1 METWNKVF
9 LKLMII
15 ILIGAFCVSCDIITK
30 SEVTIVENKNIVIE
44 KFKSDAEYIFGK
56 KILDE
61 KNFSSYNAVRLI
73 FQVKDLEQNSDNFIN
88 NIEGRL
94 NKKGWNYKEKYK
106 EAYIYCDRDMNQ
118 LELVP
123 PTKIGTVMQSGEGQ
137 SLNQLVD
144 YWNIGFIHSRHKRY
158 VCNMNS

>member
-1 METWNKVF
+1 MHA
-9 LKLMII
+9 
-15 ILIGAFCVSCDIITK
+15 ILEK
-30 SEVTIVENKNIVIE
+30 KNEVTVVENKNIIIK
-44 KFKSDAEYIFGK
+44 KFESDAGYIFGNQILGK
-56 KILDE
+56 KI
-61 KNFSSYNAVRLI
+61 FSSYNAERLI
-73 FQVKDLEQNSDNFIN
+73 FQVKDLEQNSDNFIDK
-88 NIEGRL
+88 IDGRL
-94 NKKGWNYKEKYK
+94 NKRGWNYKEKYK

-123 PTKIGTVMQSGEGQ
+123 PIKIGTVMQSGEGQ

>member
-1 METWNKVF
+1 MQTWNKAF
-9 LKLMII
+9 FKFMTI
-15 ILIGAFCVSCDIITK
+15 ILMGTCCIACDLRK
-30 SEVTIVENKNIVIE
+30 KNEVTVVENKNIIIK
-44 KFKSDAEYIFGK
+44 KFESDAEYIFGK
-56 KILDE
+56 QILGKKI
-61 KNFSSYNAVRLI
+61 FSSYNAERLI
-73 FQVKDLEQNSDNFIN
+73 FQVKDLEQNSDNFIDK
-88 NIEGRL
+88 IDGRL
-94 NKKGWNYKEKYK
+94 NKRGWNYKEKYK

-123 PTKIGTVMQSGEGQ
+123 PIKIGTVMQSGEGQ

>member
-15 ILIGAFCVSCDIITK
+15 ILIGAFCVSCDTITK

-44 KFKSDAEYIFGK
+44 RFKSDAEYIFGK
-56 KILDE
+56 RIIGRKI
-61 KNFSSYNAVRLI
+61 FSSYNAVRLI

>member
-1 METWNKVF
+1 MQTWNKAF
-9 LKLMII
+9 FKFMTI
-15 ILIGAFCVSCDIITK
+15 ILMGTCCIACDLRK
-30 SEVTIVENKNIVIE
+30 KNEVTVENKNIIIK
-44 KFKSDAEYIFGK
+44 KFESDAEYIFSNQILGK
-56 KILDE
+56 KI
-61 KNFSSYNAVRLI
+61 FSSYNAERLI
-73 FQVKDLEQNSDNFIN
+73 FQVKDLEQNSDNFIDK
-88 NIEGRL
+88 IDGRL
-94 NKKGWNYKEKYK
+94 NKRGWNYKEKYK

-123 PTKIGTVMQSGEGQ
+123 PIKIGTVMQSGEGQ

>member
-1 METWNKVF
+1 MQTWNKAF
-9 LKLMII
+9 FKFMTI
-15 ILIGAFCVSCDIITK
+15 ILMGTCCIACDLRK
-30 SEVTIVENKNIVIE
+30 KNEVTVVENKNIIIK
-44 KFKSDAEYIFGK
+44 KFESDAEYIFGNQILVK
-56 KILDE
+56 KI
-61 KNFSSYNAVRLI
+61 FSSYNAERLI
-73 FQVKDLEQNSDNFIN
+73 FQVKDLEQNSDNFIDK
-88 NIEGRL
+88 IDGRL
-94 NKKGWNYKEKYK
+94 NKRGWNYKEKYK

-123 PTKIGTVMQSGEGQ
+123 PIKIGTVMQSGEGQ

>member
-1 METWNKVF
+1 MQTWNKAF
-9 LKLMII
+9 FKFMTIILMGTCCIACDLRKKNEVTVVEKKNII
-15 ILIGAFCVSCDIITK
+15 IK
-30 SEVTIVENKNIVIE
+30 
-44 KFKSDAEYIFGK
+44 KFESDAEYIFGNQILGK
-56 KILDE
+56 KI
-61 KNFSSYNAVRLI
+61 FSSYNAERLI
-73 FQVKDLEQNSDNFIN
+73 FQVKDLEQNSDNFIDK
-88 NIEGRL
+88 IDGRL
-94 NKKGWNYKEKYK
+94 NKRGWNYKEKYK

-123 PTKIGTVMQSGEGQ
+123 PIKIGTVMQSGEGQ

>member
-1 METWNKVF
+1 MQTWNKAF
-9 LKLMII
+9 FKFMTI
-15 ILIGAFCVSCDIITK
+15 ILMGTCCIACDLRK
-30 SEVTIVENKNIVIE
+30 KNEVTVVENKNIIIKKVE
-44 KFKSDAEYIFGK
+44 SDAEYIIGNQILGK
-56 KILDE
+56 KI
-61 KNFSSYNAVRLI
+61 FSSYNAERLI

-88 NIEGRL
+88 KIDGRL
-94 NKKGWNYKEKYK
+94 NKRGWNYKEKYK

-123 PTKIGTVMQSGEGQ
+123 PIKIGTVMQSGEGQ

>member
-1 METWNKVF
+1 METWSKVF
-9 LKLMII
+9 LKFMTI
-15 ILIGAFCVSCDIITK
+15 ILIGAFCVSCDPIKK
-30 SEVTIVENKNIVIE
+30 SEVNIVESKNIIIE

-61 KNFSSYNAVRLI
+61 KIFSSYNSERLI
-73 FQVKDLEQNSDNFIN
+73 FQVKDLEKNSDNFIDK
-88 NIEGRL
+88 IDGLL
-94 NKKGWNYKEKYK
+94 NKRGWNYKEKYK

-123 PTKIGTVMQSGEGQ
+123 PIKIGTVMQSGEGQ